1 MYELVTVGR
10 YGRTAFHLPGHF
22 AEGVSGVSTQS
33 HALTWEELHM
43 PNCLSAIIP
52 HTPNDIM
59 CSTGTAYAWVNG
71 TVTNVGKVAACGFS
85 FTSLDADLT
94 KAISTFPPNLPVA
107 DTVDLGPG
115 EVRSISASHAW
126 KSPLFYPQVIPI
138 D

>member
-1 MYELVTVGR
+1 MHCTV
-10 YGRTAFHLPGHF
+10 
-22 AEGVSGVSTQS
+22 
-33 HALTWEELHM
+33 EELHL
-43 PNCLSAIIP
+43 CTQQLLRDYTSHVDGIL
-52 HTPNDIM
+52 

-71 TVTNVGKVAACGFS
+71 TVTNVGKVMACGFS

-94 KAISTFPPNLPVA
+94 KAISTFPPNLPVTE
-107 DTVDLGPG
+107 TVDLGPG